1 MKRILVAL
9 ALFSMVA
16 VAPAAAQPGSDWP
29 SSEWRKSQKSK
40 PSANVSQRRKAGS
53 IRHRTRSK
61 RRYTSS
67 PPRYTRITTGSIVRP
82 NLNDEREARAEAGRE
97 CVSLV
102 SVVGDQ
108 ATTIKGAQAQA
119 EKSWQQQVRFRNGE
133 LYSDARNASK
143 ITFRCV
149 DSSIRNFA
157 NRATEAIGINSQL
170 KRCSMSAKPC
180 RAPSELDNVR

>member
-9 ALFSMVA
+9 AVLSIAA
-16 VAPAAAQPGSDWP
+16 VAPAAAQPGDDWP
-29 SSEWRKSQKSK
+29 SSEWRKGQKSRT
-40 PSANVSQRRKAGS
+40 AGTVSRRS
-53 IRHRTRSK
+53 RPRRTRSV
-61 RRYTSS
+61 RRRTYRK
-67 PPRYTRITTGSIVRP
+67 PRYSRITTGSIARP
-82 NLNDEREARAEAGRE
+82 DVKEERDLGAVAGRE
-97 CVSLV
+97 CVSVV

-119 EKSWQQQVRFRNGE
+119 EKAWQQQVRFRSGE

-143 ITFRCV
+143 ITYRCV

-157 NRATEAIGINSQL
+157 NRATEAIGINTQL

-180 RAPSELDNVR
+180 RAPSELDSTR